1 MRYFLI
7 AAAVASLAASSAHA
21 DAVTDSV
28 AGLTRQWEHVNY
40 EVSPKS
46 AKLKAMEQLAA
57 QADALVRQY
66 PNRAE
71 PLVWDGI
78 ITASAAGIKGGLG
91 ALSYVKSARDMLE
104 KAEKIN
110 PTVLDGSVYTSLG
123 SLYAQVPSP
132 PIGFGDKTKARAYL
146 RRALAINP
154 TGIDANYFYG
164 DLLMR
169 EHDYAGAV
177 KALEAAIAAP
187 ARPGRALADRGRRA
201 EAQKLLAEARA
212 KLK

>member
-7 AAAVASLAASSAHA
+7 AAAAACLVASSAHA

-28 AGLTRQWEHVNY
+28 ANLTRQWEHVNY
-40 EVSPKS
+40 EVSGKS
-46 AKLKAMEQLAA
+46 AKLKAMEELAN
-57 QADALVRQY
+57 QADAVVRQY

-71 PLVWDGI
+71 PLVWDAI

-91 ALSYVKSARDMLE
+91 ALGYVKSAREMLE

-110 PTVLDGSVYTSLG
+110 STVLNGSVYTSLG
-123 SLYAQVPSP
+123 SLYAQVPPP
-132 PIGFGDKTKARAYL
+132 PIGFGDKARARAYL
-146 RRALAINP
+146 QRALAINP
-154 TGIDANYFYG
+154 NGIDANYFYG

-169 EHDYAGAV
+169 QHDYAGAA
-177 KALEAAIAAP
+177 KALEKALAAP

-201 EAQKLLAEARA
+201 EAQKRLAEARA